1 MADLSRNNTRRTAQD
16 RITNNRDAI
25 LPVNRETRAADVRVT
40 ADLRSA
46 FRGDGGQADAIRDF
60 FGLAR
65 QNAAAFYENDIA
77 ERRVPAEDDFAQGQ
91 TDAASGGVMDPAMA
105 QSIAYERAY
114 HSTTASARQ
123 TKFETETAQEVERRI
138 NSGATP
144 DDIDE
149 FMLERNREFIAESG
163 DLFTQPDVQRQV
175 AGRLIR
181 WSGDLDTR
189 ANAMMKEKTDKEL
202 LDLTVSNAVSGL
214 QRGDGFDLAAERSRL
229 TQAGLNGDAVQE
241 ALVNGVVAYAQET
254 GDTTVLQN
262 LLDARDPTDP
272 DVIAFN
278 NTIEGQPLPPVTTAA
293 PAPAPAAS
301 APAPT
306 RQTYSAP
313 VANMDRVT
321 SGMGARRAPLPG
333 ASTNHGGID
342 IAVPIG
348 TAVSAPADGVVE
360 VAGVRGRGGK
370 TLIIRHADGST
381 TGFAH
386 LDNIGVKVG
395 DTVSQGQQ
403 VAASG
408 NTGNSTGPHL
418 HWTYRDAK
426 GERKDPRSIV
436 GSDTQAMAA
445 APAATVET
453 ASVEAEPA
461 RRPRQPGRS
470 LLKPAQQVRII
481 NAIDSIE
488 GDTERK
494 TEQARQATKDE
505 MTMDLWSRASRGE
518 DVSDTIEQGV
528 RSGVLEPGEG
538 MTMSNAF
545 RSLRD
550 TTLEGE
556 ADDDLVLRY
565 GERFAANNPNYASIT
580 AQADRDYRA
589 GRFGTGRAA
598 TRAYVE
604 VRTRAAS
611 GARGDAGRDPAQQQI
626 VSNARGL
633 VSGSLRSMVTQG
645 VGGAVPPH
653 MLRLVTQG
661 ENEFERRLAKGED
674 PMEAADAIVRNY
686 GGFLRSGGGTTTLAA
701 VPPPGGS
708 GNTRAP
714 GATGTTNQAP
724 AQYQYIPGQGLV
736 PAR

>member
-1 MADLSRNNTRRTAQD
+1 MADLSRNSIRRTAQD

-25 LPVNRETRAADVRVT
+25 LPVNRETRSADVRVT

-77 ERRVPAEDDFAQGQ
+77 ERRVQAEDDFAQGQ

-105 QSIAYERAY
+105 QSVAYERAY
-114 HSTTASARQ
+114 HSTTAAARQ
-123 TKFETETAQEVERRI
+123 TKFESETAQEVERRI

-149 FMLERNREFIAESG
+149 FMMERNREFIAESG

-189 ANAMMKEKTDKEL
+189 ANAMMKEKTDREL
-202 LDLTVSNAVSGL
+202 VELSVSNAVSGL
-214 QRGDGFDLAAERSRL
+214 QRGEGFDLAGEVSRL
-229 TQAGLNGDAVQE
+229 QEAGLNGDTAKE
-241 ALVNGVVAYAQET
+241 AFVNGVVAYAQET

-262 LLDARDPTDP
+262 LLDARDPNDP
-272 DVIAFN
+272 DVVAFN
-278 NTIEGQPLPPVTTAA
+278 TTIEGQPLPPVETPTPAA
-293 PAPAPAAS
+293 PAA

-306 RQTYSAP
+306 RQIYAAP
-313 VANMDRVT
+313 LADMGRVT

-342 IAVPIG
+342 IAVPVG
-348 TAVSAPADGVVE
+348 TPVTAPADGVVE

-386 LDNIGVKVG
+386 LDNISVEPG
-395 DTVSQGQQ
+395 DTVTQGQR
-403 VAASG
+403 VAVSG

-418 HWTYRDAK
+418 HWTYRDAN
-426 GERKDPRSIV
+426 GRRMDPASMV
-436 GSDTQAMAA
+436 GTETQGMAA
-445 APAATVET
+445 APAAADNAAMAPAEI
-453 ASVEAEPA
+453 EPA
-461 RRPRQPGRS
+461 RRPRMPGRS
-470 LLKPAQQVRII
+470 LLNPAQQVRIL

-488 GDTERK
+488 GDSERK
-494 TEQARQATKDE
+494 TEQARQAAKDE
-505 MTMDLWSRASRGE
+505 LTMDLWSRASRGE
-518 DVSDTIEQGV
+518 DVSDSIEQAV
-528 RSGVLEPGEG
+528 RSKVLEPGEG
-538 MTMSNAF
+538 MTMNNAF

-550 TTLEGE
+550 STLEGE
-556 ADDDLVLRY
+556 ADDDLILRY
-565 GERFAANNPNYASIT
+565 GESFAANNPNYASIT

-598 TRAYVE
+598 TRAYID

-626 VSNARGL
+626 VGNARGY
-633 VSGSLRSMVTQG
+633 VSGSLRSIVSQSLAGMP
-645 VGGAVPPH
+645 APPH
-653 MLRLVTQG
+653 LQRLVTQA
-661 ENEFERRLAKGED
+661 ENEFERRLANTED
-674 PMEAADAIVRNY
+674 PMEAADAVVRNY
-686 GGFLRSGGGTTTLAA
+686 GNFLRGGGGSQAA
-701 VPPPGGS
+701 AAPPGT
-708 GNTRAP
+708 GNARTP
-714 GATGTTNQAP
+714 GATQTTGQQA
-724 AQYQYIPGQGLV
+724 AQLQYIPGQGLV

>member
-1 MADLSRNNTRRTAQD
+1 MADLSRNSIRRTAQD

-25 LPVNRETRAADVRVT
+25 LPVNRETRSQDVRIT

-60 FGLAR
+60 FGLAK
-65 QNAAAFYENDIA
+65 QNTEAFYENDIA
-77 ERRVPAEDDFAQGQ
+77 NRRVQAEEDFAQGS
-91 TDAASGGVMDPAMA
+91 TDAASGADMNPAMA
-105 QSIAYERAY
+105 QSVAYERAY
-114 HSTTASARQ
+114 NSTTASARQ

-175 AGRLIR
+175 AGRLVR
-181 WSGDLDTR
+181 WAGDLDTR
-189 ANAMMKEKTDKEL
+189 ASAMMKEKTDKEL
-202 LDLTVSNAVSGL
+202 LDLSVSNAVSGL
-214 QRGDGFDLAAERSRL
+214 QRGEGLDLAAERSRL
-229 TQAGLNGDAVQE
+229 VEAGLNGDAVQE

-262 LLDARDPTDP
+262 LLDARDPNDP

-278 NTIEGQPLPPVTTAA
+278 TTIEGSPLPPVTAAKRDA
-293 PAPAPAAS
+293 PALSPA
-301 APAPT
+301 
-306 RQTYSAP
+306 RQTYAAP
-313 VANMDRVT
+313 LPDISNVS
-321 SGMGARRAPLPG
+321 SGFGARRAPLPG

-342 IAVPIG
+342 IPVPVG
-348 TAVSAPADGVVE
+348 TPVTAPADGVVE

-370 TLIIRHADGST
+370 SLIIRHADGST

-386 LDNIGVKVG
+386 LDNIDVKPG
-395 DTVSQGQQ
+395 DTVTQGQR

-418 HWTYRDAK
+418 HWTYRDAN
-426 GERKDPRSIV
+426 GRRMDPASMV
-436 GSDTQAMAA
+436 GTETQGMAA
-445 APAATVET
+445 APAAADNAAM
-453 ASVEAEPA
+453 ASAEIEPA
-461 RRPRQPGRS
+461 RRPRLPGRS
-470 LLKPAQQVRII
+470 LLNPAQQVRIL

-488 GDTERK
+488 GDSERK
-494 TEQARQATKDE
+494 TEQARQAAKDE
-505 MTMDLWSRASRGE
+505 LTMDLWSRASRGE
-518 DVSDTIEQGV
+518 DVSDTIEQAV
-528 RSGVLEPGEG
+528 RSNVLEPGEG
-538 MTMSNAF
+538 MTMNNAF

-550 TTLEGE
+550 STLEGE
-556 ADDDLVLRY
+556 ADDDLILRY

-598 TRAYVE
+598 TRAYID

-626 VSNARGL
+626 VGNARGY
-633 VSGSLRSMVTQG
+633 VSGSLRSIVSQSLAGMP
-645 VGGAVPPH
+645 APPH
-653 MLRLVTQG
+653 LQRLVTQA
-661 ENEFERRLAKGED
+661 ENEFERRLANNED
-674 PMEAADAIVRNY
+674 PMEAADAVVRNY
-686 GGFLRSGGGTTTLAA
+686 GNFLRGGGGSQAA
-701 VPPPGGS
+701 AAPPGT
-708 GNTRAP
+708 GNARTP
-714 GATGTTNQAP
+714 GATQTTGQQA
-724 AQYQYIPGQGLV
+724 AQLQYIPGQGLV

>member
-1 MADLSRNNTRRTAQD
+1 MADLSRNSIRRTAQD

-25 LPVNRETRAADVRVT
+25 LPTNRETRAQDVRVT

-46 FRGDGGQADAIRDF
+46 FRGDGGQSDAIRDF

-65 QNAAAFYENDIA
+65 QNAAVFYENDIA
-77 ERRVPAEDDFAQGQ
+77 ERRVQAEDDFAQGSA
-91 TDAASGGVMDPAMA
+91 DAASGGVMDPAMA
-105 QSIAYERAY
+105 QSVAYERAY
-114 HSTTASARQ
+114 HSTTAAARQ
-123 TKFETETAQEVERRI
+123 SKFETETAQEVERRI
-138 NSGATP
+138 NGGATP

-149 FMLERNREFIAESG
+149 FMMERNRAFIEESG

-181 WSGDLDTR
+181 WSTDLDTR

-202 LDLTVSNAVSGL
+202 LDLSVSNAVSGL
-214 QRGDGFDLAAERSRL
+214 QRGEGFDLAAERGRL

-262 LLDARDPTDP
+262 LLDARDPNDP
-272 DVIAFN
+272 DVIAFHTN
-278 NTIEGQPLPPVTTAA
+278 IEGQPLPPVE
-293 PAPAPAAS
+293 APAATP

-306 RQTYSAP
+306 RQTYAAP
-313 VANMDRVT
+313 LANISRVS
-321 SGMGARRAPLPG
+321 SGIGARRAPLPG
-333 ASTNHGGID
+333 ASTDHGGID
-342 IAVPIG
+342 IPVPVG

-386 LDNIGVKVG
+386 LDNIGVRVG
-395 DTVSQGQQ
+395 DTVTQGQQ

-418 HWTYRDAK
+418 HWSYRDAN
-426 GERKDPRSIV
+426 GERKDPRTIV
-436 GSDTQAMAA
+436 GSETQGMAA
-445 APAATVET
+445 APAAPVET
-453 ASVEAEPA
+453 ASADVEPA
-461 RRPRQPGRS
+461 RRPRLPGRS
-470 LLKPAQQVRII
+470 LLNPAQQVRII

-494 TEQARQATKDE
+494 TEQARQASKDE
-505 MTMDLWSRASRGE
+505 LTMDLWARASRGE
-518 DVSDTIEQGV
+518 DVSDTIEQAV
-528 RSGVLEPGEG
+528 RSNVLEPGEG

-565 GERFAANNPNYASIT
+565 GERFAANRPNYAGIA
-580 AQADRDYRA
+580 AQADTDYRA

-598 TRAYVE
+598 TRAYIDI
-604 VRTRAAS
+604 RTRAAS

-626 VSNARGL
+626 VGNARQY
-633 VSGSLRSMVTQG
+633 VSGSLRTMVSQG
-645 VGGAVPPH
+645 VGGMVPPH
-653 MLRLVTQG
+653 MQRLVTQA
-661 ENEFERRLAKGED
+661 ENEFERRLANNED

-686 GGFLRSGGGTTTLAA
+686 GNFLRAPGGGTTNVAA
-701 VPPPGGS
+701 VPPAGGTGS
-708 GNTRAP
+708 GRVP
-714 GATGTTNQAP
+714 GQTGTTQQAP
-724 AQYQYIPGQGLV
+724 AQLQYIPGQGLV
-736 PAR
+736 SAR

>member
-1 MADLSRNNTRRTAQD
+1 MADLSRSNFRRSAQD

-25 LPVNRETRAADVRVT
+25 APLNRDTRSDSVQVR
-40 ADLRSA
+40 ASLRDA
-46 FRGDGGQADAIRDF
+46 FRGDPQGEAIRQF
-60 FGLAR
+60 LGQTQRTVEAY
-65 QNAAAFYENDIA
+65 YENDIT
-77 ERRVPAEDDFAQGQ
+77 ERRERAEGEFAQGQ
-91 TDAASGGVMDPAMA
+91 TDAASGGAMDPAMA

-114 HSTTASARQ
+114 NSTTAAARQ

-149 FMLERNREFIAESG
+149 FMLERNREFITESG

-175 AGRLIR
+175 AGRLMR

-189 ANAMMKEKTDKEL
+189 ASAMMKEKTDKEL

-214 QRGDGFDLAAERSRL
+214 ERGEGLDLAAERTRL
-229 TQAGLNGDAVQE
+229 TEAGLNGDAVQE

-262 LLDARDPTDP
+262 LLDARDPNDP

-278 NTIEGQPLPPVTTAA
+278 TEIEGSPLPPVE
-293 PAPAPAAS
+293 APAAAP

-306 RQTYSAP
+306 RQTYAAP
-313 VANMDRVT
+313 LANISNVS
-321 SGMGARRAPLPG
+321 SGIGARRAPLPG

-342 IAVPIG
+342 IPVPVG

-360 VAGVRGRGGK
+360 VAGNRGRGGK

-395 DTVSQGQQ
+395 DTVTQGQQ

-418 HWTYRDAK
+418 HWSYRDAN
-426 GERKDPRSIV
+426 GERKDPRTIV
-436 GSDTQAMAA
+436 GSETQGMAA
-445 APAATVET
+445 APAATIET
-453 ASVEAEPA
+453 ASADVEPA
-461 RRPRQPGRS
+461 RRPRLPGRS
-470 LLKPAQQVRII
+470 LLNPAQQVRIL

-488 GDTERK
+488 GDSERK
-494 TEQARQATKDE
+494 TEQARQAAKDE
-505 MTMDLWSRASRGE
+505 LTMDLWARASRGE
-518 DVSDTIEQGV
+518 DVSDTIEQAV
-528 RSGVLEPGEG
+528 RSNVLEPGEG

-556 ADDDLVLRY
+556 VDDDLVLRY

-598 TRAYVE
+598 TRAYID

-611 GARGDAGRDPAQQQI
+611 GARGDAGRDPAQQQ
-626 VSNARGL
+626 VVGNARSYVSGALRSL
-633 VSGSLRSMVTQG
+633 VSGG

-653 MLRLVTQG
+653 MLRLVTQA
-661 ENEFERRLAKGED
+661 ENEYERRLANNED
-674 PMEAADAIVRNY
+674 PMEAADAVVRNY
-686 GGFLRSGGGTTTLAA
+686 STFLRGGGGQTTIAA
-701 VPPPGGS
+701 VPPPGGTGS
-708 GNTRAP
+708 ARIP
-714 GATGTTNQAP
+714 GQTGTTAQAP
-724 AQYQYIPGQGLV
+724 AQLQYIPGQGLV

>member
-1 MADLSRNNTRRTAQD
+1 MADLSRNSIRRTAQD

-25 LPVNRETRAADVRVT
+25 LPVNRETRSADVRVT

-77 ERRVPAEDDFAQGQ
+77 ERRVQAEDDFAQGQ

-105 QSIAYERAY
+105 QSVAYERAY
-114 HSTTASARQ
+114 HSTTAAARQ
-123 TKFETETAQEVERRI
+123 TKFESETAQEVERRI

-149 FMLERNREFIAESG
+149 FMMERNREFIAESG

-181 WSGDLDTR
+181 WTGDLDTR

-202 LDLTVSNAVSGL
+202 LDLTVGNAVSGL
-214 QRGDGFDLAAERSRL
+214 QRGEGFDLAAERNRL
-229 TQAGLNGDAVQE
+229 TEAGLNGDAVQE

-262 LLDARDPTDP
+262 LLDARDPNDP
-272 DVIAFN
+272 DVVAFN
-278 NTIEGQPLPPVTTAA
+278 TTIKGQPLPPVETPTPAA
-293 PAPAPAAS
+293 PAA

-306 RQTYSAP
+306 RQTYAAP
-313 VANMDRVT
+313 LADMGRVT

-342 IAVPIG
+342 IAVPVG
-348 TAVSAPADGVVE
+348 TPVSAPADGIVE

-386 LDNIGVKVG
+386 LDNISVEPG
-395 DTVSQGQQ
+395 DTVTQGQQ

-426 GERKDPRSIV
+426 GERKDPRSMV
-436 GSDTQAMAA
+436 GSETQAMVA
-445 APAATVET
+445 APAETVET
-453 ASVEAEPA
+453 ASAEVEPA
-461 RRPRQPGRS
+461 RRPRLPGRS
-470 LLKPAQQVRII
+470 LLNPAQQVRIL

-505 MTMDLWSRASRGE
+505 LTMDLWSRASRGE
-518 DVSDTIEQGV
+518 DVSDAIEQNV

-580 AQADRDYRA
+580 EQADRDYRA

-598 TRAYVE
+598 TRAYIE

-611 GARGDAGRDPAQQQI
+611 GSRGDAGRDPAQQQI
-626 VSNARGL
+626 VGNARSY

-661 ENEFERRLAKGED
+661 ENEFERRLANGED
-674 PMEAADAIVRNY
+674 PMQAADAIVRSY
-686 GGFLRSGGGTTTLAA
+686 GGFLRNGGGTTTIAA
-701 VPPPGGS
+701 VPPPGGT
-708 GNTRAP
+708 GNARVP
-714 GATGTTNQAP
+714 GQTGTTTQAP
-724 AQYQYIPGQGLV
+724 AQLQYIPGQGLV

>member
-1 MADLSRNNTRRTAQD
+1 MADLSRNSIRRTAQD

-25 LPVNRETRAADVRVT
+25 LPVNRETRSADVRVT

-77 ERRVPAEDDFAQGQ
+77 ERRVQAEDDFAQGQ

-105 QSIAYERAY
+105 QSVAYERAY
-114 HSTTASARQ
+114 HSTTAAARQ

-149 FMLERNREFIAESG
+149 FMMERNREFIAESG

-175 AGRLIR
+175 ASRLIR
-181 WSGDLDTR
+181 WTGDLDTR

-202 LDLTVSNAVSGL
+202 LDLTVGNAVSGL
-214 QRGDGFDLAAERSRL
+214 QRGEGFDLAAERNRL
-229 TQAGLNGDAVQE
+229 TEAGLNGDAVQE

-262 LLDARDPTDP
+262 LLDARDPNDP

-278 NTIEGQPLPPVTTAA
+278 TAIEGQPLPPVEAA
-293 PAPAPAAS
+293 PAPTH
-301 APAPT
+301 T
-306 RQTYSAP
+306 RQTYAAP

-348 TAVSAPADGVVE
+348 TPVSAPADGVVE

-395 DTVSQGQQ
+395 DAVTQGQQ

-426 GERKDPRSIV
+426 GERKDPRTVV
-436 GSDTQAMAA
+436 GSETQAMAA
-445 APAATVET
+445 APAATFET
-453 ASVEAEPA
+453 ASADVEPA
-461 RRPRQPGRS
+461 RRPRLPGRS
-470 LLKPAQQVRII
+470 LLNPAQQVRIL

-488 GDTERK
+488 GDSERK

-505 MTMDLWSRASRGE
+505 LTMDLWSRASRGE
-518 DVSDTIEQGV
+518 DVSDTIEQNV

-545 RSLRD
+545 RALRD

-598 TRAYVE
+598 TRAYIE
-604 VRTRAAS
+604 IRARAAS

-626 VSNARGL
+626 VGNARGY

-653 MLRLVTQG
+653 LLRLVTQG
-661 ENEFERRLAKGED
+661 ENEFERRLANGED
-674 PMEAADAIVRNY
+674 PMQAADAIVRSY
-686 GGFLRSGGGTTTLAA
+686 GSFLRGGGGTTTIAA
-701 VPPPGGS
+701 TPPPGGT
-708 GNTRAP
+708 GNARVP
-714 GATGTTNQAP
+714 GQTGTTTQAP